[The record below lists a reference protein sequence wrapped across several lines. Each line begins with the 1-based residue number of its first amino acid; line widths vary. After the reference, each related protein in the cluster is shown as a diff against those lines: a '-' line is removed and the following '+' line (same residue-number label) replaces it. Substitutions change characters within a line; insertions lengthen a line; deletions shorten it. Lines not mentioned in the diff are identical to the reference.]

1 VQHTQLRVVD
11 EEGNDVAPGEVG
23 EAWVRGPSILPGYW
37 RRDPAT
43 DPAFH
48 RGWFRSG
55 DAMRT
60 DPDGFCY
67 LTGRFKDMYKSGG
80 ENVFAAEVEDVLVG
94 HPDIAEIGIIG
105 VADPKWGEVG
115 RAVVVVRGG
124 AAVTVDSITAF
135 AADKLAAFK
144 LPRSVVTVAALDRN
158 SSGKVVK
165 GTLKQKYGDVS

>member
-1 VQHTQLRVVD
+1 MRV
-11 EEGNDVAPGEVG
+11 
-23 EAWVRGPSILPGYW
+23 
-37 RRDPAT
+37 
-43 DPAFH
+43 
-48 RGWFRSG
+48 
-55 DAMRT
+55 